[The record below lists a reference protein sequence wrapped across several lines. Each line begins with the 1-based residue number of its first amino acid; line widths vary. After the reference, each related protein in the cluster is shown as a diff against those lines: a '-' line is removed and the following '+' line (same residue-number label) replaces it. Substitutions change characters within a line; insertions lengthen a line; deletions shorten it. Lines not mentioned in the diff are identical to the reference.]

1 MQAFIPT
8 LHGLRGLAALAVVLF
23 HWDALFPAFKE
34 AYGSVGFVGD
44 QWNLFMQIEFGW
56 LGVPLFFV
64 LSGYLLGGQLKHQQL
79 TGATLI
85 HFWRR
90 RFMRIYPAVWL
101 QLTILALISYW
112 LPSLLPSTSTPEL
125 IRNALLWINMPP
137 WMTKPINGVWWT
149 LPIELSFYIA
159 LPLLI
164 LLQRKI
170 GWIATTAACFALA
183 ISWRYA
189 VIEALPSSHYVK
201 HLPVLD
207 MLPGSISSF
216 AAGFAISFLDIRWS
230 KLQWRA
236 ACASSIGVFLALQYW
251 QLSHKEVYWSGHW
264 ILVIWNPAMAAAI
277 ALMVYCA
284 IHPQCR
290 GAILGSR
297 PLVWLGEIS
306 FGIYLWH
313 FPAQQALLAL
323 DQDYWGTPAASALA
337 LALCLLITLPL
348 AAMSYYWVE
357 KPIMGWRKTRS
368 T

>member
-1 MQAFIPT
+1 M
-8 LHGLRGLAALAVVLF
+8 AVVLF
-23 HWDALFPAFKE
+23 HWDALFPAFSEKFGTLTL
-34 AYGSVGFVGD
+34 AGS

-64 LSGYLLGGQLKHQQL
+64 LSGYLLGGQLKQREL
-79 TGATLI
+79 TGANLR

-90 RFMRIYPAVWL
+90 RFLRIYPAVWL
-101 QLTILALISYW
+101 QLAILALASCW
-112 LPSLLPSTSTPEL
+112 LPSLFPAASVPEL
-125 IRNALLWINMPP
+125 IRNALLWVNMPP
-137 WMTKPINGVWWT
+137 WMTRPINGMWWT

-170 GWIATTAACFALA
+170 GWVATTITCVALA
-183 ISWRYA
+183 IIWRYGA
-189 VIEALPSSHYVK
+189 IEALQADHYAQ
-201 HLPVLD
+201 HLPILD

-216 AAGFAISFLDIRWS
+216 GAGFAISFLNLRWS
-230 KLQWRA
+230 KQQWRA
-236 ACASSIGVFLALQYW
+236 TCIVAMGVYLALEYW
-251 QLSHKEVYWSGHW
+251 LLSYKEVYWSGHW
-264 ILVIWNPAMAAAI
+264 LLIIWPPLIGLTTAA
-277 ALMVYCA
+277 LVYCA

-290 GAILGSR
+290 GIILGSR

-313 FPAQQALLAL
+313 FPAQQAFLSIAP
-323 DQDYWGTPAASALA
+323 DYWSTPATSALA

-348 AAMSYYWVE
+348 AAISYYWVE